1 MMPEP
6 DVSPR
11 RLVPARPTEEAESA
25 SFGPRIAWRFV
36 AGGALFVSVLTG
48 LYLVHQHRKV
58 ETLRAQLLD
67 VHDRVLAEPAKRHAA
82 FRRELESLI
91 VKARAT
97 APADFTDPR
106 LRLPGLHAGKG
117 LYLRLPASAADN
129 PEAIERAARQSAPD
143 AIASCLG
150 LAPAAAS
157 GLWDRGS
164 FLLPEWA
171 EEVRKQDNLM
181 ALRVTDTVLSRQM
194 RVDLPELVA
203 LTRSD
208 WFLLVL
214 EQGQSRRDAPVD
226 VFLWDLR
233 RKQPLLSGR
242 FQGDGVLLQGR
253 VTSKDAP
260 PSPRLPPQPKQSDV
274 ATDCSIATQ
283 LKQRT
288 EPAPQ
293 ASP

>member
-1 MMPEP
+1 MPEP

-25 SFGPRIAWRFV
+25 SFGPRIAWRLV
-36 AGGALFVSVLTG
+36 AGGALFAAVLAG
-48 LYLVHQHRKV
+48 LYLVHQHRKL

-67 VHDRVLAEPAKRHAA
+67 VHDRVLADPARRYAK
-82 FRRELESLI
+82 FRGELESLI
-91 VKARAT
+91 IKASA
-97 APADFTDPR
+97 AVPPDFTDPR
-106 LRLPGLHAGKG
+106 LRLTGLHAGKG
-117 LYLRLPASAADN
+117 LYLRLPAKSAAD
-129 PEAIERAARQSAPD
+129 PEAIELGAQSSGPD

-157 GLWDRGS
+157 TLWSKGS

-171 EEVRKQDNLM
+171 DEVRKQERMM
-181 ALRVTDTVLSRQM
+181 ALRLTDTVLSRQM
-194 RVDLPELVA
+194 RVDLPEVVA

-214 EQGQSRRDAPVD
+214 DQDPTRRDGPVD
-226 VFLWDLR
+226 VSLWDLR
-233 RKQPLLSGR
+233 SKQPLLTGR
-242 FQGDGVLLQGR
+242 FQGEGVLLQGR

-260 PSPRLPPQPKQSDV
+260 PSPRLPPQPKESNV

-288 EPAPQ
+288 EAP
-293 ASP
+293 

>member
-1 MMPEP
+1 MPEP

-11 RLVPARPTEEAESA
+11 RLVPARPTGESESA
-25 SFGPRIAWRFV
+25 SFGPRIPWRFV
-36 AGGALFVSVLTG
+36 AGGALLAIVLAG
-48 LYLVHQHRKV
+48 LYLLHQHRKV

-67 VHDRVLAEPAKRHAA
+67 VHDRVLADPAKRHAE
-82 FRRELESLI
+82 FRHELESLI

-106 LRLPGLHAGKG
+106 LRLTGLHAGKG
-117 LYLRLPASAADN
+117 LYLRLPAKSASD
-129 PEAIERAARQSAPD
+129 PESIEVAARSAGPD

-150 LAPAAAS
+150 LTPAAAS
-157 GLWDRGS
+157 TLWSRGS

-171 EEVRKQDNLM
+171 DEVRKQDRLM

-194 RVDLPELVA
+194 KVDLPDLVA

-214 EQGQSRRDAPVD
+214 EQGPSRRDSPVD

-233 RKQPLLSGR
+233 RKQALLTGR
-242 FQGDGVLLQGR
+242 FQGAGVLLQGR
-253 VTSKDAP
+253 VNSKDAP
-260 PSPRLPPQPKQSDV
+260 PSPRLPPQPKESDV

-283 LKQRT
+283 LRQRT
-288 EPAPQ
+288 EARPA